1 MYNTIRKEC
10 EKKLMNLK
18 LMEIV
23 SDTDHM
29 GDEQISKG
37 ITSNYVQDWFY
48 ILHDKDT
55 YTAEDEKKNAEHK
68 AGMLKKAHYH
78 IYLRLKDST
87 NIKYIAAA
95 FGVPENF
102 VCRVAGRW
110 VDAMLYATH
119 RNALDKYQYS
129 DEEVVSNFDF
139 TTSRDKEAKKKNDN
153 KVLDSI
159 IDKIDAGELREYNL
173 ADYVSMK
180 DYVKYEKAI
189 KKAFDYRAQRIAE
202 RKDREMNCIYICGD
216 SGTGKTTYAKQIA
229 EEKHMSYYVSSGSND
244 ILDGYKGQDCL
255 ILDDLRPSCMGLSD
269 LLKMLDNN
277 TASSVKS
284 RYRNKVL
291 ECKLIIITT
300 TLDINTFFKNVFS
313 EEEETI
319 VQLKRRCSMYIR
331 MTLDKMIISMYQPDI
346 RDYVPVTEYANPV
359 SEKFAPV
366 ARTEEE
372 CLNYIENMLGSTLVG
387 VKNIRNLYHSRE
399 LEPIPDTT
407 DPFKLNSDEPKAEQK
422 TLFDYIS

>member
-1 MYNTIRKEC
+1 MKTR
-10 EKKLMNLK
+10 
-18 LMEIV
+18 LMEVMQTTDYI
-23 SDTDHM
+23 SD
-29 GDEQISKG
+29 DEIKKG
-37 ITSNYVQDWFY
+37 ITSNYVQDWLY

-55 YTAEDEKKNAEHK
+55 YTAEDEKKNPAHR
-68 AGMLKKAHYH
+68 AGTLKKAHYH
-78 IYLRLKDST
+78 IFLRLKDST
-87 NIKYIAAA
+87 DSKYIAAA
-95 FGVPENF
+95 FSVEEQYINKVKGK
-102 VCRVAGRW
+102 W
-110 VDAMLYATH
+110 VDVLLYATH
-119 RNALDKYQYS
+119 RNAPDKYQYS

-139 TTSRDKEAKKKNDN
+139 ITVRDKEEKKKNDN
-153 KVLDSI
+153 KILDAI
-159 IDKIDAGELREYNL
+159 IDKIDSGELREYNL

-180 DYVKYEKAI
+180 DYVKYERAI

-216 SGTGKTTYAKQIA
+216 SGTGKTTYARQIA

-346 RDYVPVTEYANPV
+346 RDYIPVTEYANPV
-359 SEKFAPV
+359 SEKFAPK

-387 VKNIRNLYHSRE
+387 VKNIRNLYHNRE

-407 DPFKLNSDEPKAEQK
+407 DPFHLATGDEPKAEQK
-422 TLFDYIS
+422 TLFDYIN

>member
-1 MYNTIRKEC
+1 
-10 EKKLMNLK
+10 MNLK

-29 GDEQISKG
+29 GEESLSKG
-37 ITSNYVQDWFY
+37 IVSNYVQDWLY

-55 YTAEDEKKNAEHK
+55 YTEEDEKRNNEHK
-68 AGMLKKAHYH
+68 KGTLKKAHYH

-87 NIKYIAAA
+87 NIKYIASA
-95 FGVPENF
+95 FNVPENF
-102 VCRVAGRW
+102 VSRVKGKW

-119 RNALDKYQYS
+119 RNAPEKYQYS

-139 TTSRDKEAKKKNDN
+139 TTVRDKEEKKKSDN
-153 KVLDSI
+153 KYLDAI
-159 IDKIDAGELREYNL
+159 IDKIDSGEIREYNL
-173 ADYVSMK
+173 TKYISMK
-180 DYVKYEKAI
+180 DYI
-189 KKAFDYRAQRIAE
+189 KFERQIKRAFEYRVQRQKGI
-202 RKDREMNCIYICGD
+202 DRDMRCIYICGD
-216 SGTGKTTYAKQIA
+216 SGCGKTTYAKQIA
-229 EEKHMSYYVSSGSND
+229 KEKNYSYYISSGSND
-244 ILDGYKGQDCL
+244 ILDDYKGEDCI

-284 RYRNKVL
+284 RFKNKVL

-331 MTLDKMIISMYQPDI
+331 MTLDKMVISMYQPNI
-346 RDYVPVTEYANPV
+346 RDYVEFAEYDNPV
-359 SEKFAPV
+359 AVLYSPV
-366 ARTEEE
+366 AKTEEE
-372 CLNYIENMLGSTLVG
+372 CFDYIENMLGSTLTG
-387 VKNIRNLYHSRE
+387 VKKLRSIADEQRKQETFIS
-399 LEPIPDTT
+399 
-407 DPFKLNSDEPKAEQK
+407 PFDGQAYSDEELPLLK
-422 TLFDYIS
+422 YVNN